1 MQLFRHV
8 GRDPYDQTRQVYE
21 PATVE
26 ELRAALYELT
36 RCKTCDGSGYLTPP
50 TYCCSGNLHE
60 IQCGC
65 EGRPTEPPDCPE
77 CSPPI
82 PF

>member
-1 MQLFRHV
+1 MLLFKIA
-8 GRDPYDQTRQVYE
+8 GRNPLDVTRLAYE
-21 PATVE
+21 PATVDD
-26 ELRAALYELT
+26 LRAALYEMT

-50 TYCCSGNLHE
+50 TMCCTGPVE
-60 IQCGC
+60 TIQCGC
-65 EGRPTEPPDCPE
+65 EGRPMEPPDCPE